1 MKPSSNNSLI
11 SPFLD
16 FEIDPPFYGIGMPQL
31 LFSMAAATD
40 GVFNPI
46 VLLQFSGE
54 AETFAI

>member
-1 MKPSSNNSLI
+1 M
-11 SPFLD
+11 D
-16 FEIDPPFYGIGMPQL
+16 FEIDPPFYGIGMPPL